1 MRLCGPSA
9 SRPPRESR
17 GEEGEKGGDGDE
29 ERETLVF
36 PFILIIIMILRFII
50 RSSRCR
56 DVGEDG
62 EKSRKII

>member
-1 MRLCGPSA
+1 M
-9 SRPPRESR
+9 
-17 GEEGEKGGDGDE
+17 K
-29 ERETLVF
+29 RETLVF

-50 RSSRCR
+50 RSSRGR